1 MKALHTIIR
10 PIVTE
15 KATKLGEKFI
25 YAFYVNTKATKVDV
39 KKAVKEIYGHN
50 VDNVR
55 MIVCPSKTKLMR
67 RAIVDKRPPMK
78 KALVTLKG
86 KKKMDVTKVA
96 KESKK

>member
-1 MKALHTIIR
+1 MKSLHTIIR

-15 KATKLGEKFI
+15 KATKLGEHFT
-25 YAFYVNTKATKVDV
+25 YAFYVHNKATKIDV
-39 KKAVKEIYGHN
+39 KKAVKEIYGHD
-50 VDNVR
+50 VATVH
-55 MIVCPSKTKLMR
+55 MIVSPSKTKLMK

-86 KKKMDVTKVA
+86 KKKMDVTKIA

>member
-15 KATKLGEKFI
+15 KATKLGEKFT
-25 YAFYVNTKATKVDV
+25 YAFYVSRKATKVDV

-50 VDNVR
+50 VDTVR
-55 MIVCPSKTKLMR
+55 MIVSPSKTKLMR

-86 KKKMDVTKVA
+86 RKKMDVTKVA